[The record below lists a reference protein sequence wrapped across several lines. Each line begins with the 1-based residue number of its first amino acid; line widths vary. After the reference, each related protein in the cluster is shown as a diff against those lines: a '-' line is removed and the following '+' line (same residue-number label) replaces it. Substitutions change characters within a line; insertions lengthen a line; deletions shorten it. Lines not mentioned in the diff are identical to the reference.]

1 MTADTESSPESAG
14 KGPTS
19 AISRVQNP
27 YTVRTKAPERGPAE
41 LPTCY
46 RYSFTCYK
54 AIAKDLNDLILAF
67 NACSGHSHNQQ
78 QD

>member
-1 MTADTESSPESAG
+1 M
-14 KGPTS
+14 
-19 AISRVQNP
+19 
-27 YTVRTKAPERGPAE
+27 RTKAPERGPAE

-78 QD
+78 QDFVLTVEKSSSSRKVTNLIKDM